1 MDHLAKEMGHAKDFK
16 VLEEPAAQSDAE
28 RLGATK
34 AGTRVPLAK
43 LVSNH
48 EPLYG
53 SYEWVQIW
61 LMGARAGRISCVCV
75 PQVLKTGGPALA
87 ISNKRDIV
95 DMTRGP
101 RSRVGTVWVHD
112 VQGMILR
119 ISRSVTCSKPVG
131 I

>member
-61 LMGARAGRISCVCV
+61 LMGPRAGRISCVCV
-75 PQVLKTGGPALA
+75 PQVPKTGGPALA
-87 ISNKRDIV
+87 TSNKRDIV

-101 RSRVGTVWVHD
+101 RPRVGTVWVHD

>member
-16 VLEEPAAQSDAE
+16 ALEEPAAQTDAK

-34 AGTRVPLAK
+34 AGTRVLAK

-61 LMGARAGRISCVCV
+61 LMGPRAGKISCVCV
-75 PQVLKTGGPALA
+75 PQVLETGGPTLA
-87 ISNKRDIV
+87 TSNKRDIV

-101 RSRVGTVWVHD
+101 RSRVGTVRVHD